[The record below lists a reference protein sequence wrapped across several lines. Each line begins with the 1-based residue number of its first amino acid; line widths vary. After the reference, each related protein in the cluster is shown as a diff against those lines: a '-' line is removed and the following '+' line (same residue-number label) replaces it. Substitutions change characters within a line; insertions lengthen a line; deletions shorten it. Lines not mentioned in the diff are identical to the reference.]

1 MKSLNFEFLRPYHEE
16 FCLIG
21 ALAERSLWLDPS
33 NAATKARMFAEKTVE
48 LIYEQFRV
56 PLPFSNNLH
65 DRLINEEFKD
75 ALNNQPILSKLFLMK
90 NLGNPGAHTTQV
102 EIANA
107 KTALTEAHDV
117 GRWMYSTFWNGNPED
132 VPPFQLPPDPKIA
145 AGQRKEEAAKLR
157 SELAASN
164 AELQAMFE
172 KLEAARARQTL
183 AEKSLAELQAL
194 AAVGQRAAET
204 LKFSESETRKRL
216 IDSMLTAAGWNTEDA
231 EEIGQEVV
239 LRNGE
244 RCDYALFDDN
254 GAPLAVIEAKKTAK
268 DAESGR
274 TQAAAYADQL
284 ETETGQRPVIFYTNG
299 FETYI
304 WNDAANEPPRH
315 VFGFYSKDS
324 LQYLIFQRRNRL
336 PLTEITPDANI
347 AGRIYQIEAIKRV
360 AERFSEGRRKALL
373 VQATGTG
380 KTRVAVSLCELLYR
394 ARWAKRIL
402 FLCDRRELRKQA
414 DDVFKEFLPAEPR
427 TIVSQ
432 ATANDRDKRIYLATY
447 PAMMQSYEN
456 YDVGFFDLIIAD
468 ESHRSIY
475 NRFRDLFLYFDCPQ
489 IGLTATPVNFIARNT
504 FEIFDCNN
512 GDPTANFDYHEAV
525 NHQPPYLVPFEVTDA
540 TTDFMR
546 RGIKYRQL
554 NEEQRRQLEES
565 EEDAQMVDY
574 EPEQLNRLI
583 FNRPTNEF
591 ILKHLM
597 ENGIR
602 EQSGQYVGKTIIFAR
617 NHDHAVYLQGIFDKL
632 YPQYGGGFC
641 RVIDSHDP
649 RADEL
654 ITEFKKPDS
663 RLVVAISVDMLDTG
677 IDVPE
682 IVNLVFAKPVK
693 SFVKFWQMIGRGTRL
708 REHLFGFGQHK
719 KKFYIFDHCGNFEYF
734 GERYREAEPSQRKPL
749 LQKLFEARI
758 RLAEAA
764 ITAQDPATFDETIQ
778 LIEQDV
784 HALPQNSISVKE
796 KLPAVFEIQ
805 QPQVL
810 KRFAPTTVQSLRQ
823 QIAPLMQWR
832 DISGAEKM
840 FEFDLLLTRLM
851 IEKLN
856 NSAAFADR
864 RDDLREAVGR
874 LPINLNTVREKID
887 LIQKIKNLQFW
898 DTAGISEIETL
909 RHELRGLMK
918 LAAETPTVRASVR
931 ETNVDEDDAKII
943 RERIVPKLEGLH
955 LINYKYRVQAV
966 LESLIDESPALQK
979 VKRGERLAAQDFD
992 ELCKLVLA
1000 QDPELDLRDLQKHFP
1015 DLADNLDI
1023 AVRSIIGLH
1032 SDAVNMRFEDFVQRN
1047 NLNSKQIRFLS
1058 LLKNHLT
1065 KYGTVEV
1072 ARLYDAPF
1080 TDIDSA
1086 GLDGVFSNEAQI
1098 EELLAILDN
1107 LKSPGSNFIN

>member
-21 ALAERSLWLDPS
+21 ALAERSVWVDPS

-65 DRLINEEFKD
+65 DRLIDEDFKD
-75 ALNNQPILSKLFLMK
+75 ALDNQPILSKLFLMK

-102 EIANA
+102 EIENA
-107 KTALTEAHDV
+107 KTALVEAHDV
-117 GRWMYSTFWNGNPED
+117 GRWMYSTFWNGNGDD
-132 VPPFQLPPDPKIA
+132 VPPFQMPPDPKIGAVERKQA
-145 AGQRKEEAAKLR
+145 ALKLR
-157 SELAASN
+157 TELAASN

-172 KLEAARARQTL
+172 KLETTRAQQTL
-183 AEKSLAELQAL
+183 AEKSLAELQEL
-194 AAVGQRAAET
+194 ANAGQRAAAT
-204 LKFSESETRKRL
+204 LKFSETETRKRL
-216 IDSMLTAAGWNTEDA
+216 VDSMLVAAGWDTENPD
-231 EEIGQEVV
+231 EVIQE
-239 LRNGE
+239 LRLKNGKKV
-244 RCDYALFDDN
+244 DYALFIDESPN
-254 GAPLAVIEAKKTAK
+254 PAAIIEAKKTAK

-274 TQAAAYADQL
+274 TQAKAYADQL
-284 ETETGQRPVIFYTNG
+284 ETETGQRPIIFYTNG

-304 WNDAANEPPRH
+304 WNDAANEPPRR

-324 LQYLIFQRRNRL
+324 LQYLIFQRKNRL
-336 PLTEITPDANI
+336 SLTETAPNANI
-347 AGRIYQIEAIKRV
+347 AGRIYQIEAIRRV
-360 AERFSEGRRKALL
+360 AERFSEGKRKALL

-432 ATANDRDKRIYLATY
+432 ATANDRDKRIYLGTY

-475 NRFRDLFLYFDCPQ
+475 NRYRDLFLYFDCPQ

-504 FEIFDCNN
+504 FEIFDCGN

-554 NEEQRRQLEES
+554 DDEQRQQLEES
-565 EEDAQMVDY
+565 EADAELFDY

-602 EQSGQYVGKTIIFAR
+602 EKSGQYVGKTIVFAR
-617 NHDHAVYLQGIFDKL
+617 NHDHAVYLQSVFDKL

-654 ITEFKKPDS
+654 ITEFKKLDS
-663 RLVVAISVDMLDTG
+663 RLTIAISVDMLDTG

-708 REHLFGFGQHK
+708 REHLFGIGQHK
-719 KKFYIFDHCGNFEYF
+719 KKFHIFDHCGNFEYF
-734 GERYREAEPSQRKPL
+734 GEKYREAEPSQQKPL

-758 RLAEAA
+758 RLAESA
-764 ITAQDPATFDETIQ
+764 IAAQDVATFDETIQ
-778 LIEQDV
+778 LIEQDI
-784 HALPQNSISVKE
+784 HALPNNSISVKE
-796 KLPAVFEIQ
+796 KLPTVFEMQ
-805 QPQVL
+805 QPEIL
-810 KRFAPTTVQSLRQ
+810 KRFAPATVQVLRQ

-832 DISGAEKM
+832 DVSGAEKM

-851 IEKLN
+851 TEKLN

-864 RDDLREAVGR
+864 RDDLRSAVSR
-874 LPINLNTVREKID
+874 LPINLNAVREKID
-887 LIQKIKNLQFW
+887 LINQIKNLQFW
-898 DTAGISEIETL
+898 DTAGIPEIENI

-918 LAAETPTVRASVR
+918 LAAEMPTVHVSAR
-931 ETNVDEDDAKII
+931 ETNIDEDDTKII
-943 RERIVPKLEGLH
+943 SERIVPRLEGLQ
-955 LINYKYRVQAV
+955 LINYKHRVQAV
-966 LESLIDESPALQK
+966 LESLIEESPALQK

-1000 QDPELDLRDLQKHFP
+1000 HDPELDLHDLQRHFP
-1015 DLADNLDI
+1015 DMADDLDI
-1023 AVRSIIGLH
+1023 AIRSIIGLH
-1032 SDAVNMRFEDFVQRN
+1032 AEAVNMRFEDFVQRN
-1047 NLNSKQIRFLS
+1047 NLSSKQIRFLS

-1072 ARLYDAPF
+1072 ARLYEPPF
-1080 TDIDSA
+1080 SDIDSE
-1086 GLDGVFSNEAQI
+1086 GLDGIFNNNERQI
-1098 EELLAILDN
+1098 GELLEILQTND
-1107 LKSPGSNFIN
+1107 LIN

>member
-1 MKSLNFEFLRPYHEE
+1 MIMKSLNFEFLRPHQEE

-21 ALAERSLWLDPS
+21 ALAERSVWLDPS
-33 NAATKARMFAEKTVE
+33 NAATKARMFAEKAVE
-48 LIYEQFRV
+48 LIYEQFRLT
-56 PLPFSNNLH
+56 LPYSTNLH
-65 DRLINEEFKD
+65 DRLMDDDFQNAI
-75 ALNNQPILSKLFLMK
+75 PRVILDKLFLVK
-90 NLGNPGAHTTQV
+90 NLGNPGAHTPKVAV
-102 EIANA
+102 ENA
-107 KTALTEAHDV
+107 QNAVAEIHDL
-117 GRWMYSTFWNGNPED
+117 GRWMYSTFWNGNAD
-132 VPPFQLPPDPKIA
+132 QVPPFQLPPDPKIA
-145 AGQRKEEAAKLR
+145 AAERQQAAQKLR
-157 SELAASN
+157 AELAASN
-164 AELQAMFE
+164 AELQAMLE
-172 KLEAARARQTL
+172 KLEAASAQKVQ

-194 AAVGQRAAET
+194 ANAGQMVAET
-204 LKFSESETRKRL
+204 LKFSEAETRKRL
-216 IDSMLTAAGWNTEDA
+216 IDTMLVAAGWDVENPD
-231 EEIGQEVV
+231 EVV
-239 LRNGE
+239 RELILKNGE
-244 RCDYALFDDN
+244 RVDYALLDDN
-254 GAPLAVIEAKKTAK
+254 GSPLAVIEAKKTAK

-284 ETETGQRPVIFYTNG
+284 EKETGQRPIIFYTNG
-299 FETYI
+299 FETRI
-304 WNDAANEPPRH
+304 WNDALNQPPRR

-324 LQYLIFQRRNRL
+324 LQYLIFQRNNRKS
-336 PLTEITPDANI
+336 LTETAPDPNI

-360 AERFSEGRRKALL
+360 AESFENGKRKALL

-427 TIVSQ
+427 TIVSA
-432 ATANDRDKRIYLATY
+432 ATSEDRDKRIYLATY

-456 YDVGFFDLIIAD
+456 FDVGFFDLIIAD

-475 NRFRDLFLYFDCPQ
+475 NRYRDLFLYFDCPQ

-504 FEIFDCNN
+504 YELFDCAG
-512 GDPTANFDYHEAV
+512 GDPTANFDYTEAV

-546 RGIKYRQL
+546 RGIKYTQL
-554 NEEQRRQLEES
+554 NAEQREQLEET
-565 EEDAQMVDY
+565 EEDAESVDY
-574 EPEQLNRLI
+574 EPEQLNRLVY
-583 FNRPTNEF
+583 NRPTNEF

-602 EQSGQYVGKTIIFAR
+602 EKSGQYVGKTIIFAR
-617 NHDHAVYLQGIFDKL
+617 SHDHAVYLQGIFDRL

-649 RADEL
+649 RADAL

-663 RLVVAISVDMLDTG
+663 RLTIAISVDMLDTG
-677 IDVPE
+677 IDVPQ

-708 REHLFGFGQHK
+708 SEHLFGIGQHK

-734 GERYREAEPSQRKPL
+734 GERYREAEPTQQKPL

-758 RLAEAA
+758 RLAESA
-764 ITAQDPATFDETIQ
+764 ITAQDAATFDQTVQ
-778 LIEQDV
+778 LIEQDI

-796 KLPAVFEIQ
+796 KLPAVFEVQ
-805 QPQVL
+805 QPEILQ
-810 KRFAPTTVQSLRQ
+810 RFAPATIQVLRQ

-851 IEKLN
+851 VEKLN
-856 NSAAFADR
+856 DSAAFADR
-864 RDDLREAVGR
+864 RDELRQAVSR
-874 LPINLNTVREKID
+874 LPINLNAVREKID
-887 LIQKIKNLQFW
+887 LINQIKNLQFW
-898 DTAGISEIETL
+898 DTAEIPEIERI

-918 LAAETPTVRASVR
+918 LAAEMPIVRVTPR
-931 ETNVDEDDAKII
+931 EVNVDEDETRII
-943 RERIVPKLEGLH
+943 SERIVPKLEGLQ
-955 LINYKYRVQAV
+955 LINYKHRVQAV

-979 VKRGERLAAQDFD
+979 IKRGERLGMRDFD
-992 ELCKLVLA
+992 ELCKLVLT
-1000 QDPELDLRDLQKHFP
+1000 QDPELDLHDLQRHFP
-1015 DLADNLDI
+1015 DLADDLDI
-1023 AVRSIIGLH
+1023 AIRSIIGLH
-1032 SDAVNMRFEDFVQRN
+1032 AEAVNDRFEDFVQRN
-1047 NLNSKQIRFLS
+1047 NLSSKQIRFLS

-1072 ARLYDAPF
+1072 ARLYEPPF
-1080 TDIDSA
+1080 SDIDSE
-1086 GLDGVFSNEAQI
+1086 GLDGIFNNNETQI
-1098 EELLAILDN
+1098 GELMNI
-1107 LKSPGSNFIN
+1107 LKSNDLIN